1 MLEIVS
7 QDYISVYSQFLFL
20 QVKSKCSCQEEVLR
34 NQKVLMEQ
42 LQELLR
48 IQRTP
53 DNPTVLLGA
62 WSLKSMDDLLRFD
75 KLCEV
80 SFFIILI
87 FYVVLLYNHLTL
99 NSIM

>member
-42 LQELLR
+42 LQQLHELLR
-48 IQRTP
+48 NQRTP
-53 DNPTVLLGA
+53 DKTVLLGA
-62 WSLKSMDDLLRFD
+62 CSLKTIDDLLQFD

-80 SFFIILI
+80 RFLSF
-87 FYVVLLYNHLTL
+87 
-99 NSIM
+99 